1 MPVTRENV
9 LHIAKLAR
17 LRLNDDE
24 VSSFQS
30 DLARIV
36 DYIEKLNELD
46 TSDTQPT
53 AHVAVNEAPLRSD
66 KVVDGLSND
75 IVLGEAPRPHD
86 GAFAVPAFVD
96 EG

>member
-1 MPVTRENV
+1 MTVTRENV

-30 DLARIV
+30 DLARV
-36 DYIEKLNELD
+36 VNYMEKLNELD
-46 TSDTQPT
+46 TSNTQPT
-53 AHVAVNEAPLRSD
+53 AHVAVSEAPLRLD
-66 KVVDGLSND
+66 NIVGGLSND
-75 IVLGEAPRPHD
+75 VVLGQAPRPHD